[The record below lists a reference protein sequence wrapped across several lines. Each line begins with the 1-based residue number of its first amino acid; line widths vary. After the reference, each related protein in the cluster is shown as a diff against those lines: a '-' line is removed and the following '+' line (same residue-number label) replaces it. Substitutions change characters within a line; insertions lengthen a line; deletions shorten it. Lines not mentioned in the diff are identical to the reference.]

1 MHLSEYMEQNAL
13 DDHAVADAIG
23 VNRVSISR
31 YRRRIERPSWKTV
44 EAIHAFTGGVVTAN
58 DWMEAAAP
66 SQIEAAK
73 C

>member
-1 MHLSEYMEQNAL
+1 MHLADYMEQNSL
-13 DDHAVADAIG
+13 DDDAVARGIG
-23 VNRVSISR
+23 RSRVSVSR
-31 YRRRIERPSWKTV
+31 YRRRVERPAWDTV

-58 DWMEAAAP
+58 DWMEAAP